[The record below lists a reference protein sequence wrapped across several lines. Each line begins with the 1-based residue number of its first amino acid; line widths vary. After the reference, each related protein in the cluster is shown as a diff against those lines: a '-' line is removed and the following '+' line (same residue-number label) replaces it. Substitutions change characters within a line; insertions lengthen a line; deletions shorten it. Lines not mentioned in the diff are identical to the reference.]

1 VYGAGILS
9 SAGETTYSLSDEPSH
24 FPYDVRQ
31 IMMTSYWKDRFQDK
45 YWVIDSFEQLFESL
59 PEIEQVL
66 EELLA
71 TENKN

>member
-1 VYGAGILS
+1 
-9 SAGETTYSLSDEPSH
+9 
-24 FPYDVRQ
+24 
-31 IMMTSYWKDRFQDK
+31 
-45 YWVIDSFEQLFESL
+45 VIDSFEQLFESL

>member
-1 VYGAGILS
+1 
-9 SAGETTYSLSDEPSH
+9 
-24 FPYDVRQ
+24 
-31 IMMTSYWKDRFQDK
+31 
-45 YWVIDSFEQLFESL
+45 VIDSFEQLFKSL